1 MLKLDQ
7 NQQLIIRCS
16 DQYYS
21 YDAYHITAEFFP
33 EKVRAGLIRQ
43 ETDPE
48 MDTLVRIT
56 AAPRELFRFSVPET
70 RTDRKQIK
78 YEMGCSLC
86 DALSELTGKKLPW
99 GILTGVRPTKIARTW
114 LEEGMDQKACI
125 KRFQEELK
133 TSPQR
138 AELAVK
144 VAEKEIELIDKIE
157 AAGTD
162 GLCIYVHIPFC
173 PSRCLYCSFASVP
186 ADRFGDRIDAYLD
199 ALQKEMTAIALTN
212 AQGQV
217 SFTTSSNWT
226 QERGKHSFGMDCG
239 SGQTGYDQFRE
250 AGHFKES
257 RGHPY
262 LDQPADYA

>member
-114 LEEGMDQKACI
+114 LEEGMDPGRVENQ
-125 KRFQEELK
+125 
-133 TSPQR
+133 S
-138 AELAVK
+138 AE
-144 VAEKEIELIDKIE
+144 
-157 AAGTD
+157 G
-162 GLCIYVHIPFC
+162 
-173 PSRCLYCSFASVP
+173 
-186 ADRFGDRIDAYLD
+186 
-199 ALQKEMTAIALTN
+199 
-212 AQGQV
+212 
-217 SFTTSSNWT
+217 
-226 QERGKHSFGMDCG
+226 
-239 SGQTGYDQFRE
+239 
-250 AGHFKES
+250 
-257 RGHPY
+257 
-262 LDQPADYA
+262 